1 MSAGRRKG
9 GISPYDRGVQLFPG
23 THLGPYELT
32 APLDAGGMG
41 SVWRAMDA
49 RLAREVAVKVLP
61 VSVTDDDRKV
71 KRFQREAQAAAV
83 LDHPNVVAIYDT
95 GQQWVDARSPL
106 GKERVLVHFLV
117 EEMVHGPSLR
127 KVLRSGR
134 PPVGWLVDVALGV
147 TRGLAAAHEKG
158 LVHRDLKPENIL
170 VDAEGVAKIA
180 DFGLVRFIYPETA
193 APAADAAGPPSTDG
207 TDAVPRRDARVETL
221 TRTGFVVGTL
231 GYMSPEQVRGE
242 KVGPES
248 DLFSLGIVLYE
259 MLTGVPPFTV
269 PETDPMSAIL
279 TVNPRPAEEIVPETP
294 RLLAKI
300 LEKCLRKEKGRRYR
314 SARELE
320 RDLLDLRREVEAT
333 GTGSQVLPAVAGR
346 RPPPSPLWLLL
357 AAVAVLLSFLAGF
370 GVRSIILNSAPR
382 SAAPAGGGTDR

>member
-1 MSAGRRKG
+1 MHLR
-9 GISPYDRGVQLFPG
+9 PG
-23 THLGPYELT
+23 TRLGPYELT

-41 SVWRAMDA
+41 SVWRANDA
-49 RLAREVAVKVLP
+49 RLSREVAIKVLP

-95 GQQWVDARSPL
+95 GQQWVDAKTPL
-106 GKERVLVHFLV
+106 GTERVMVHYLV
-117 EEMVHGPSLR
+117 EEMVHGPSVR
-127 KVLRSGR
+127 KVLRAGR

-170 VDAEGVAKIA
+170 VDASGEAKIA

-193 APAADAAGPPSTDG
+193 APASDAAGPPSPEG
-207 TDAVPRRDARVETL
+207 ASEAARRDARTETL

-259 MLTGVPPFTV
+259 MLTGIPPFSV

-279 TVNPRPAEEIVPETP
+279 TVKPKPAEEVVPETP
-294 RLLAKI
+294 RLLAKV
-300 LEKCLRKEKGRRYR
+300 LEKCLRKERGRRYR
-314 SARELE
+314 SARDLE
-320 RDLLDLRREVEAT
+320 HDLVALKREVEST

-346 RPPPSPLWLLL
+346 RPPPSPLWLL
-357 AAVAVLLSFLAGF
+357 AAALAVLLSFLAGF
-370 GVRSIILNSAPR
+370 GVRSIILNLTPSSP
-382 SAAPAGGGTDR
+382 AAPGARGAGR